1 MRLFS
6 KVIIFSIICYLSI
19 SCGGDKSSRKSDGRL
34 IKAEGGKFF
43 GGVFR
48 INESEYIKN
57 LFPHNITDAYSYR
70 VASQIYEGLFTF
82 DPETLEVTKGLI
94 EDYKVDETGTIYTF
108 QLKKG
113 LRTIE
118 LITEKDSIGETF
130 YFTEFFRSRIEDRA
144 RANIARYLANL
155 ADQGNA

>member
-6 KVIIFSIICYLSI
+6 KVFIFSIICCLSI
-19 SCGGDKSSRKSDGRL
+19 SCGGDKNSRKSDGRL
-34 IKAEGGKFF
+34 IQAEGGKFF

-82 DPETLEVTKGLI
+82 DPETLEVTKGLV
-94 EDYKVDETGTIYTF
+94 EDYQVDETVP
-108 QLKKG
+108 
-113 LRTIE
+113 
-118 LITEKDSIGETF
+118 
-130 YFTEFFRSRIEDRA
+130 
-144 RANIARYLANL
+144 
-155 ADQGNA
+155 